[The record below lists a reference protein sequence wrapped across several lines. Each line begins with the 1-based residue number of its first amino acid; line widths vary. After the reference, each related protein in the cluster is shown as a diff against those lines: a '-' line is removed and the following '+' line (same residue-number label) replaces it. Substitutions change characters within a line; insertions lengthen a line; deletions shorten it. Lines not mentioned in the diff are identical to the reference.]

1 MFVGHVGVNVTDL
14 DRSITFYQR
23 VFGLDLPQAPDPADP
38 HRYARLTRDGELVLT
53 LWPQSAG
60 SFRSDTPGLHHL
72 AFQVAT
78 PAEVERARDVLE
90 ELGARFAYDGVVP
103 HRDGAESGGLFFFDP
118 DGTRLEI
125 ATAHAPVTGPAPSG
139 TAPTCGFF

>member
-14 DRSITFYQR
+14 DRSIAFYQR

-53 LWPQSAG
+53 LWPQSEG
-60 SFRSDTPGLHHL
+60 TFRSDTPGLHHL
-72 AFQVAT
+72 AFQVET
-78 PAEVERARDVLE
+78 PAEVEQVHAVLE
-90 ELGARFAYDGVVP
+90 ELGARFAYGGVVP
-103 HRDGAESGGLFFFDP
+103 HRDGAESGGLFFLDP

-125 ATAHAPVTGPAPSG
+125 AAMHPPVTAPAPSG
-139 TAPTCGFF
+139 AASTCGFF

>member
-14 DRSITFYQR
+14 DRSITFYRR

-38 HRYARLTRDGELVLT
+38 HRYARLTRNGDLVLT
-53 LWPQSAG
+53 LWPQSEG

-72 AFQVAT
+72 AFEVAT
-78 PAEVERARDVLE
+78 PAEVEQARAVLE

-125 ATAHAPVTGPAPSG
+125 STDHALTTAPAPSG

>member
-14 DRSITFYQR
+14 DRSIAFYQR
-23 VFGLDLPQAPDPADP
+23 VFGLDLAQVPDRADP

-53 LWPQSAG
+53 LWPQSEG
-60 SFRSDTPGLHHL
+60 SFRADTPGLHHL

-78 PAEVERARDVLE
+78 ADEVERARAVLE
-90 ELGARFAYDGVVP
+90 ELGASFAYDGVVP

-125 ATAHAPVTGPAPSG
+125 STAHAPVTAPAPSG
-139 TAPTCGFF
+139 AAPTCGFF

>member
-1 MFVGHVGVNVTDL
+1 MLTGHVGLNVTDL
-14 DRSITFYQR
+14 DRSIDFYRR
-23 VFGLDLPQAPDPADP
+23 VFGLDLLNQPDAADP
-38 HRYARLTRDGELVLT
+38 HAYARLGHEGHLVLT

-60 SFRSDTPGLHHL
+60 KFSADTPGLHHL
-72 AFQVAT
+72 AFQVET
-78 PAEVERARDVLE
+78 PELVEQARSVLE

-125 ATAHAPVTGPAPSG
+125 STKHAPVTAPAPSG
-139 TAPTCGFF
+139 SAPTCGFF

>member
-14 DRSITFYQR
+14 DRSITFYRR
-23 VFGLDLPQAPDPADP
+23 VFGLDLAQVPDPADP
-38 HRYARLTRDGELVLT
+38 HRYARLTRNGELVLT
-53 LWPQSAG
+53 LWPQSEG

-72 AFQVAT
+72 AFEVAT
-78 PAEVERARDVLE
+78 PAEVEQARAVLE

-103 HRDGAESGGLFFFDP
+103 HRHGAESGGLFFFDP

-125 ATAHAPVTGPAPSG
+125 STDHAPTTAPAPSG